1 MLIGCYS
8 SDVSAYIDRLIYINQ
23 LENIDTIINHSLL
36 QNLGSILTVTNE
48 SVTILQ
54 YLWRSWERWAFV
66 CQNDVYMSPL
76 PVDV

>member
-23 LENIDTIINHSLL
+23 LENIDTIINHSVL

-66 CQNDVYMSPL
+66 RQNDVYMSPL